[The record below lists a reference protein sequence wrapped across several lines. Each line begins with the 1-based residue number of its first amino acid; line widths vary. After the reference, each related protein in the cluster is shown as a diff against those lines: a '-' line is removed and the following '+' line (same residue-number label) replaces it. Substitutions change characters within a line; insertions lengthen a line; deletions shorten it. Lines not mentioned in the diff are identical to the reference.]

1 MGVRNEFVYAR
12 YKMQMIARQHASVFV
27 FILNRQAMMAM
38 TENRPVLRGSSG
50 MEAMGMTERVSYALF
65 S

>member
-1 MGVRNEFVYAR
+1 MPLQLCDEC
-12 YKMQMIARQHASVFV
+12 VFV

-50 MEAMGMTERVSYALF
+50 MEDMGMTE
-65 S
+65 

>member
-1 MGVRNEFVYAR
+1 MPLQLCDEC
-12 YKMQMIARQHASVFV
+12 VFV

-50 MEAMGMTERVSYALF
+50 MEAMGMMERVSYALF